1 MIKRLRECQ
10 AELTEYEYALLVNMV
25 LQDIKYHITI
35 GTRYRDKQV
44 IELINNTLPIVKKLG
59 Y

>member
-1 MIKRLRECQ
+1 MVKRLRECQ

-25 LQDIKYHITI
+25 LQDIKYHSTI
-35 GTRYRDKQV
+35 GTSYRDKQV
-44 IELINNTLPIVKKLG
+44 IELINNTLPIVKRLG

>member
-1 MIKRLRECQ
+1 MVKRLRECQ

-25 LQDIKYHITI
+25 LQDIKYHSKI
-35 GTRYRDKQV
+35 GTSYRDKQV
-44 IELINNTLPIVKKLG
+44 IELINNTLPIVKRLG